1 MSRPFSVGAVIS
13 AYHNRLLVPF
23 DEYRRFLDY
32 MTGAELYLYDVAAAR
47 RAVAPALVKQLP
59 RLAKTSRPPDKTDS
73 GNASRYVRKV
83 AKELGVDEV
92 RVTPLNKGRFK
103 PRTPKE
109 ALK

>member
-1 MSRPFSVGAVIS
+1 MSRSFSVGAVIS

-32 MTGAELYLYDVAAAR
+32 MTGTELHLYDVAAAR
-47 RAVAPALVKQLP
+47 RAILPALNRQLP
-59 RLAKTSRPPDKTDS
+59 QLAEVPRPPDKTDS

-83 AKELGVDEV
+83 AKELGADEV
-92 RVTPLNKGRFK
+92 RVTPLKKGAFK
-103 PRTPKE
+103 ARTPKE